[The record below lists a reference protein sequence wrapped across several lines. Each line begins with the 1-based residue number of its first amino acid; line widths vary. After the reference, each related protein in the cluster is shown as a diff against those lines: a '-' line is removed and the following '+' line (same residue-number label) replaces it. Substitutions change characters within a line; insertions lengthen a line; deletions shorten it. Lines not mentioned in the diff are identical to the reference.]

1 MEGKMKKVYNFEKLE
16 IWQVARKLANQI
28 YDIID
33 VNSFKRDFSFRD
45 QLKRSAISSM
55 SNIADGFMRGSNKE
69 FIQFLFIARSST
81 GETKSHLYLAI
92 DRKYI
97 NIEQF
102 DSCKNI
108 INELL
113 NKINAF
119 IKYLSNTDNKG
130 IKFK

>member
-1 MEGKMKKVYNFEKLE
+1 MKKVYNFEKLE

-33 VNSFKRDFSFRD
+33 ANSFKRDFSFRD

-102 DSCKNI
+102 DSCEDI

-119 IKYLSNTDNKG
+119 IKYLSNTDNRG

>member
-1 MEGKMKKVYNFEKLE
+1 MKKVYNFEKLE

-33 VNSFKRDFSFRD
+33 ANSFKRDFSFRD

>member
-1 MEGKMKKVYNFEKLE
+1 MKKVYNFEKLE
-16 IWQVARKLANQI
+16 IWQVARKLANLI

-33 VNSFKRDFSFRD
+33 ANSFKRDFSFRD
-45 QLKRSAISSM
+45 QLKRSAISPM
-55 SNIADGFMRGSNKE
+55 SNIAEGFMRGSNKE